1 MADAPTKV
9 LSRDFKISAN
19 TGTEAVPAWTQIKG
33 LADDGIAIS
42 PSSSDV
48 DFADADDAGWEKPV
62 IIKRGYSVALKGD
75 RLEAPDG
82 TRDPGQAAVEAMQ
95 DQMGIAG
102 LLQFKIA
109 SPATTPATLIF
120 KASVEAT
127 PFGGSDKSSWEASLR
142 VYGQIARA

>member
-9 LSRDFKISAN
+9 LSRDFKIYAN
-19 TGTEAVPAWTQIKG
+19 TGTEAVPVWTQVKG

-48 DFADADDAGWEKPV
+48 DFSDADDAGWEKPV

-95 DQMGIAG
+95 DQMGLDG

-109 SPATTPATLIF
+109 SPATTPETLIF

>member
-9 LSRDFKISAN
+9 LSRDFKIYAN
-19 TGTEAVPAWTQIKG
+19 TGTEGAPTWTQVKG
-33 LADDGIAIS
+33 LGDDGIAIS

-75 RLEAPDG
+75 RLEAADG

-95 DQMGIAG
+95 DQMGLAG

-109 SPATTPATLIF
+109 SPATTPETLIF